1 MAGHKA
7 EQAQDGAEEE
17 EGNEGGIDGLLH
29 FIVLVGAEI
38 AADDYGGAYA
48 TADGD
53 ADEDGGQGVGGTY
66 GGQGLLADVA
76 ADDGGVYGVIELLEE
91 VAQDHGQGKDE
102 QCLQGHVRYQV
113 ISFHDWSRP

>member
-1 MAGHKA
+1 MV
-7 EQAQDGAEEE
+7 ET
-17 EGNEGGIDGLLH
+17 
-29 FIVLVGAEI
+29 
-38 AADDYGGAYA
+38 AAVDSARVKTRPA
-48 TADGD
+48 PTS
-53 ADEDGGQGVGGTY
+53 T
-66 GGQGLLADVA
+66 QGLLADVA